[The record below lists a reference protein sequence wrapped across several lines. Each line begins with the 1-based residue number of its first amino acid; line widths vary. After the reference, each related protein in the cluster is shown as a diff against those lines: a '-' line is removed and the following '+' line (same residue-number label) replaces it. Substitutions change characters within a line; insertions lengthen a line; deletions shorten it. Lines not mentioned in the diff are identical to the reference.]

1 MPLLVKDYSWTQTPS
16 SICLTIPLKG
26 TNPRKVDVF
35 ATDEYLKVHFP
46 PFLLEVFFSEAI
58 DDDTSVAKI
67 GNGVAVLTLRKK
79 EDRMWEQLTINDA
92 DKKILKSIRERA
104 VLKAQEKSAAD
115 STARAEKKQQE
126 NKYTLEKMMK
136 IEEEQRNNIEKLK
149 ADERERATAELEA
162 WKLQQKR
169 EAEKEDARRNRQKQT
184 QEQKTQLNHTSQLSS
199 TKNAGTVKYQRKDS
213 DKKNRT
219 PLPAPRS
226 SCTIKI
232 QFTPRVFPTA
242 LRESRVPEEEEW
254 LKKQADVRR
263 QTNTDVSEL
272 NDLKEDERNPDWLKE
287 KGNKLFVT
295 GNYLAAVNA
304 YNLAIQLNRKIPAL
318 YLNRAACH
326 LKLKNLHKAIE
337 DSSQAL
343 DLLLPAVA
351 DNADARMKAY
361 VRRGTAFCE
370 LQLYAEGLQDY
381 DAALKIDP
389 YNQTVLSDAEKIRQ
403 FIQGSMP
410 DHLDPEKKM

>member
-16 SICLTIPLKG
+16 SICLTIPLKRA
-26 TNPRKVDVF
+26 NPRKVDVF

-79 EDRMWEQLTINDA
+79 EDRMWEQLTIDDA
-92 DKKILKSIRERA
+92 DKEILKSIRERA

-115 STARAEKKQQE
+115 SKTRAEKKQEE

-136 IEEEQRNNIEKLK
+136 IEEGQRNNIEKLK

-169 EAEKEDARRNRQKQT
+169 EAEKEEARKNRQT
-184 QEQKTQLNHTSQLSS
+184 QEQKIQLSYTSQLSP
-199 TKNAGTVKYQRKDS
+199 TKNTGTAKYQRKDC
-213 DKKNRT
+213 DKKNLA
-219 PLPAPRS
+219 PLPAPRAP
-226 SCTIKI
+226 CTIKI

-254 LKKQADVRR
+254 LKKQADARR
-263 QTNTDVSEL
+263 QTSTDVSAL

-326 LKLKNLHKAIE
+326 IKLKNLHKAIE

-370 LQLYAEGLQDY
+370 LELYAEGLQDY

-410 DHLDPEKKM
+410 DHLAPEKNM